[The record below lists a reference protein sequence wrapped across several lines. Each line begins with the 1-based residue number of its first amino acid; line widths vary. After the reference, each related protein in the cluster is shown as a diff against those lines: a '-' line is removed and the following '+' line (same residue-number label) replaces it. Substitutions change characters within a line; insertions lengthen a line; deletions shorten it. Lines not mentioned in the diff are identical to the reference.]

1 MARKAKAKETIPAVE
16 VGAEVLEKSRAAM
29 DELIKLG
36 QEFEWPDKEHP
47 PAQEWIDEFNKGKIS
62 PISPSESIT
71 DVLEEKA
78 TVVLPEGENASS
90 EATDSL
96 ELITEADISKRATDF
111 GKRFAEGMEIAQKES
126 LELIPNDVGLEV
138 VTESP
143 QQDIKINLKHV
154 DLNSLVKDILYISSL
169 GGEIP
174 FGNYTNLRK
183 FPYQAEMTLPYAAK
197 EAWENRPEESPHEK
211 SYTVNLSYLDAN
223 IFANKLVELGKKG
236 AKLDGGVLTTGMM
249 QAKLKMFVPIAEE
262 KPNVTVGLDKFRYT
276 REELH
281 LLDYVSLKAL
291 GSWYGVRV
299 GAKAGLIKAILD
311 KQAEVNWV

>member
-1 MARKAKAKETIPAVE
+1 MARKIKAKETIPVVE
-16 VGAEVLEKSRAAM
+16 IGAEVLEQVV
-29 DELIKLG
+29 
-36 QEFEWPDKEHP
+36 QEVVSNNPESTDFSK
-47 PAQEWIDEFNKGKIS
+47 IDEAIKTLVE
-62 PISPSESIT
+62 PHTVVSPSEAIT
-71 DVLEEKA
+71 DVLAEQA
-78 TVVLPEGENASS
+78 TNVPPEGENVSS

-96 ELITEADISKRATDF
+96 ELI
-111 GKRFAEGMEIAQKES
+111 
-126 LELIPNDVGLEV
+126 PNEVGLEV
-138 VTESP
+138 VEESP
-143 QQDIKINLKHV
+143 QKDIKISLKHV

-197 EAWENRPEESPHEK
+197 EAWENLPEETPHEK
-211 SYTVNLSYLDAN
+211 SYTANISYLDAN

-262 KPNVTVGLDKFRYT
+262 KPNVVIGLDKFRYT

-299 GAKAGLIKAILD
+299 GSKAGLIKAILD
-311 KQAEVNWV
+311 KQAERVWY

>member
-1 MARKAKAKETIPAVE
+1 MARKTKAKETIPAVE
-16 VGAEVLEKSRAAM
+16 VGAEVLEQV
-29 DELIKLG
+29 I
-36 QEFEWPDKEHP
+36 QEVVSNDPESTDFSK
-47 PAQEWIDEFNKGKIS
+47 IDEAIKTLVEPPTIV
-62 PISPSESIT
+62 SPSEAIT

-78 TVVLPEGENASS
+78 TNVLVEGENVSS

-96 ELITEADISKRATDF
+96 ELIPNDGGLEQVDNLLNQMETILENVQEISK
-111 GKRFAEGMEIAQKES
+111 
-126 LELIPNDVGLEV
+126 EV
-138 VTESP
+138 SNHLQE
-143 QQDIKINLKHV
+143 DIKIILKHV

-174 FGNYTNLRK
+174 FGNYTNLRR

-197 EAWENRPEESPHEK
+197 EAWENRPEESPYEK

-262 KPNVTVGLDKFRYT
+262 KPNVVVGLDKFRYT

-291 GSWYGVRV
+291 GSWCGVRV

-311 KQAEVNWV
+311 KQAEVNWS

>member
-1 MARKAKAKETIPAVE
+1 MARKIKAKETIPAVE
-16 VGAEVLEKSRAAM
+16 VGAEVVEQA
-29 DELIKLG
+29 
-36 QEFEWPDKEHP
+36 
-47 PAQEWIDEFNKGKIS
+47 
-62 PISPSESIT
+62 ISPSEAIT

-78 TVVLPEGENASS
+78 TVVPSEGENVSS
-90 EATDSL
+90 EATD
-96 ELITEADISKRATDF
+96 
-111 GKRFAEGMEIAQKES
+111 S
-126 LELIPNDVGLEV
+126 LELIPNDVGLEQV
-138 VTESP
+138 NNLLNQMETILGNVQEISKEVSDHL
-143 QQDIKINLKHV
+143 QEDIKISLKHV
-154 DLNSLVKDILYISSL
+154 DLHSLVKDILYISSL

-174 FGNYTNLRK
+174 FGNYANLRR
-183 FPYQAEMTLPYAAK
+183 FPYQAEMTLPYVAK
-197 EAWENRPEESPHEK
+197 EAWENRPEETPHEK
-211 SYTVNLSYLDAN
+211 GYTVNLSYLDAN

-249 QAKLKMFVPIAEE
+249 QVKLKMFVPIAEE
-262 KPNVTVGLDKFRYT
+262 KPNVVVGLDKFRYT